1 MTPFPP
7 SQGGGPGR
15 SPPPAVTWKYRKRPR
30 SWGSGRSVPVGS
42 METRD
47 AGGLAPRWGE
57 TELLSGA
64 NGGRG
69 KRSAPRTAE
78 RGSGP
83 SPPRWRCRCRRGRAG
98 SAATAHPRGSLGA
111 AHPRPFLASPLGTAE
126 TSRAQRKHP
135 HGVRVHCI
143 FRVEALYLPGRSV
156 WLPSGGSRG
165 EDCRLPPQHWR
176 LR

>member
-1 MTPFPP
+1 MLHYHLNMFKNSPRKKRMTPFPP

-83 SPPRWRCRCRRGRAG
+83 SPPVAVPVPAGQGGVCRYRAPTREPRRRAPPPLPSVSTGNGRNFAG
-98 SAATAHPRGSLGA
+98 TEE
-111 AHPRPFLASPLGTAE
+111 ASPRSQGT
-126 TSRAQRKHP
+126 
-135 HGVRVHCI
+135 
-143 FRVEALYLPGRSV
+143 LY
-156 WLPSGGSRG
+156 LPSGGPLPSRP
-165 EDCRLPPQHWR
+165 ECLASFRR
-176 LR
+176 